1 MKRELDVYTLR
12 FVARR
17 MRKYQRHYEKQEPAK
32 ITDAAFTAGLARMAM
47 KAADECLGTAGAIE
61 RGWRM
66 AECRQV
72 KA

>member
-32 ITDAAFTAGLARMAM
+32 ITDAAFTARMAM
-47 KAADECLGTAGAIE
+47 KAADECLGTAGALE
-61 RGWRM
+61 R
-66 AECRQV
+66 
-72 KA
+72 KAKS